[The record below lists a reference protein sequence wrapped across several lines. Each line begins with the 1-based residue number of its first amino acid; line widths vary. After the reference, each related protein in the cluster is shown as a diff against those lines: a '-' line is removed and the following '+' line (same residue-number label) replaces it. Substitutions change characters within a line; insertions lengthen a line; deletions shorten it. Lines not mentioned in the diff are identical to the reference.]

1 MRRYKIVLGDKSHFK
16 IAPEWAKHVIRFN
29 GNIYFTENAQPKP
42 FDKYARFH
50 EPHVQGN
57 LNEHMFKSSEHSFEL
72 LASRVDVEESVWNG
86 EDEPLVGQICSLA
99 APSGKYE
106 IGTPVIVSGILNL
119 FHARMIAVQPFNAD
133 KEFIALELDKLAI
146 FESEKEKKKK
156 KALAAIAKVLKVDT
170 DSKTVQDLYYA
181 MRRGEIEV

>member
-1 MRRYKIVLGDKSHFK
+1 MHKYKIVLGNKSHFK
-16 IAPEWAKHVIRFN
+16 GAPEWANNVVQFN
-29 GNIYFTENAQPKP
+29 GNTYFTENAQPKP
-42 FDKYARFH
+42 LDKYARFH

-57 LNEHMFKSSEHSFEL
+57 LNEHMFKSSKYSFEL
-72 LASRVDVEESVWNG
+72 LASRVNVEENAWDG
-86 EDEPLVGQICSLA
+86 EGEPSVGQICSLA

-133 KEFIALELDKLAI
+133 KEFIALELDELAI
-146 FESEKEKKKK
+146 FESEKEKKKN
-156 KALAAIAKVLKVDT
+156 KALAAIAKVLKVDS

>member
-1 MRRYKIVLGDKSHFK
+1 MSKYKIVLGSKSHFK
-16 IAPEWAKHVIRFN
+16 MAPEWANHVVRFN

-50 EPHVQGN
+50 QPHVQGN

-72 LASRVDVEESVWNG
+72 IASRVDIETDAWDG
-86 EDEPLVGQICSLA
+86 EGEPLVGQICSLA
-99 APSGKYE
+99 APSGQYE
-106 IGTPVIVSGILNL
+106 VGTPVIVSGILNL

-133 KEFIALELDKLAI
+133 KEFIALELDELAV
-146 FESEKEKKKK
+146 FDSEKEKKKT
-156 KALAAIAKVLKVDT
+156 KAIAAIAKVLKVDV

-181 MRRGEIEV
+181 MKRGEIEV